1 MEPIFELEQKIKVV
15 HDTLGDYFLGSEG
28 IIKDIFYKEQEDEIV
43 YGVVI
48 TKAGDG
54 LTMYKE
60 DAVYY
65 FLDNELALVEEG
77 E

>member
-1 MEPIFELEQKIKVV
+1 MEPIFELEQKVKVV
-15 HDTLGDYFLGSEG
+15 YDTLGDYFSGSEG

-43 YGVVI
+43 YGIII

-54 LTMYKE
+54 LITYKA
-60 DAVYY
+60 DAIYY